1 MDNGHGGFFPKHHG
15 KYETNKNL
23 NIFVTKSYQN
33 LNQNATE
40 L

>member
-1 MDNGHGGFFPKHHG
+1 MDNGRGGFYIKHHG
-15 KYETNKNL
+15 KYETCKNL

-33 LNQNATE
+33 RNQNATE